1 MLRGSQTVVVCQRA
15 EMSQL
20 GYVTTFALSLNL
32 VFPDSP
38 IYFNRDTND
47 SLITDLKMVVHREL
61 NRVDI
66 PKN

>member
-1 MLRGSQTVVVCQRA
+1 MLGGSQTVVVCQRA

-38 IYFNRDTND
+38 IYFNRDKND
-47 SLITDLKMVVHREL
+47 SLITGLKMVVRTE
-61 NRVDI
+61 VT
-66 PKN
+66 K

>member
-1 MLRGSQTVVVCQRA
+1 MVGGSQTVGVCQRA

-38 IYFNRDTND
+38 IYFNRDKND
-47 SLITDLKMVVHREL
+47 SLITGLKMVVRTE
-61 NRVDI
+61 VT
-66 PKN
+66 K